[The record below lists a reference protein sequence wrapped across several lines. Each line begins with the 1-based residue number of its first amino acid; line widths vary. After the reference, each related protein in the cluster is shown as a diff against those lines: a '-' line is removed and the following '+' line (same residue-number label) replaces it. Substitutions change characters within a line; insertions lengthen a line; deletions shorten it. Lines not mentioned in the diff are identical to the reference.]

1 MANYYQK
8 KPKARFLIPLVV
20 ILLIVSVLMFSCS
33 VFMSRRTRYVIDE
46 STLKLA
52 QLEEPKAGD
61 TVAVIKTSLGDI
73 SVRLYPE
80 YAPNTVENFISL
92 AEKDYYDNTLV
103 YNIISGTAF
112 QAGTSEKSGVV
123 PADSGT
129 NEKIEMEYSQD
140 LWPFR
145 GALYAVTSEVESG
158 VIKTFMNTAKRYG
171 GSRFGICNTIEM
183 DDELKESLVS
193 GSDETQKMIGEK
205 FVELGGI
212 PNYSQQMTIFGQ
224 VYEGF
229 DVLDAIT
236 GADCEAETNYNGY
249 TLPKEDILILDVVVT
264 KYSE

>member
-92 AEKDYYDNTLV
+92 AEKDYYDNTISS
-103 YNIISGTAF
+103 IITRSAECKMRNQIT
-112 QAGTSEKSGVV
+112 THNNEYRKYILYSS
-123 PADSGT
+123 DSS
-129 NEKIEMEYSQD
+129 I
-140 LWPFR
+140 R
-145 GALYAVTSEVESG
+145 V
-158 VIKTFMNTAKRYG
+158 KR
-171 GSRFGICNTIEM
+171 C
-183 DDELKESLVS
+183 LKH
-193 GSDETQKMIGEK
+193 
-205 FVELGGI
+205 
-212 PNYSQQMTIFGQ
+212 
-224 VYEGF
+224 
-229 DVLDAIT
+229 
-236 GADCEAETNYNGY
+236 DCRY
-249 TLPKEDILILDVVVT
+249 
-264 KYSE
+264 